1 MITRCPACSTA
12 FKVNSDQLASAK
24 GAVRCGS
31 CLQVFRAA
39 DNCQPQEP
47 TKPTL
52 TEIDISLDS
61 VIAEEYFATQATLE
75 SQELSIEPPAE
86 KATQDAQLETTS
98 ELEPLSDSSELSSGY
113 DLPDAEMSPE
123 AEPPSAESEEN
134 FEENFEERF
143 IDDDTGSKHHKVEAQ
158 AALTPAFETEKED
171 TTETDE
177 SWALAMMMQELDS
190 QPNAASVPTPGIP
203 EYDQDETSEA
213 ADNAIRFA
221 LALNEDPDEI
231 DEIKIEIPGTQSD
244 PGAVNETEADQH
256 DNSDNDQASTTETST
271 AEPISDEPL
280 TAIGPEEDQ
289 PELSKEEILGRIKP
303 EPVEMAF
310 RKPQRSFFWVWAF
323 GSLVGLAALAGQLAW
338 YMFDELNRQ
347 EPYRQFYQIA
357 CTQLKCTLPPQVD
370 LEKLKA
376 SNLVVRSH
384 PKANDALVIDMIILN
399 SAKFKQ
405 KFPKILLSFSNLED
419 KAIASRI
426 FTPSE
431 YLAGELAGA
440 KLMPKQ
446 QPIHISLNIVDPG
459 KHAVNYRVKV
469 I

>member
-12 FKVNSDQLASAK
+12 FKVNSEQLASAK

-39 DNCQPQEP
+39 ENAQAQEP
-47 TKPTL
+47 TKPAL

-61 VIAEEYFATQATLE
+61 VAPEEYFGTETNPEA
-75 SQELSIEPPAE
+75 QELSIEPPINEA
-86 KATQDAQLETTS
+86 AQDGG
-98 ELEPLSDSSELSSGY
+98 PGSDSSELNIEF
-113 DLPDAEMSPE
+113 DIPAIEMSRE
-123 AEPPSAESEEN
+123 AEAANPDIDASS
-134 FEENFEERF
+134 EERF
-143 IDDDTGSKHHKVEAQ
+143 IDDDTGSSNHHEEAQ
-158 AALTPAFETEKED
+158 AALTPAFATEEED
-171 TTETDE
+171 TEETDE
-177 SWALAMMMQELDS
+177 SWALAMMMQELDN
-190 QPNAASVPTPGIP
+190 QPTAVKDTASGIP
-203 EYDQDETSEA
+203 DYDQDEPSEA

-231 DEIKIEIPGTQSD
+231 E
-244 PGAVNETEADQH
+244 
-256 DNSDNDQASTTETST
+256 
-271 AEPISDEPL
+271 AEPQSSQAENEAEANQHQDADNTTAPVIEPTINEAL
-280 TAIGPEEDQ
+280 SAVEHEDDQ
-289 PELSKEEILGRIKP
+289 PEFSKEEILGRIKP

-310 RKPQRSFFWVWAF
+310 RKPQRSFFWMWAL
-323 GSLVGLAALAGQLAW
+323 GSLVGLAVLTGQLAW

-357 CTQLKCTLPPQVD
+357 CTQLKCKLPPQID
-370 LEKLKA
+370 LDKLKA

-419 KAIASRI
+419 KPIASRI

>member
-1 MITRCPACSTA
+1 
-12 FKVNSDQLASAK
+12 
-24 GAVRCGS
+24 
-31 CLQVFRAA
+31 
-39 DNCQPQEP
+39 
-47 TKPTL
+47 
-52 TEIDISLDS
+52 
-61 VIAEEYFATQATLE
+61 
-75 SQELSIEPPAE
+75 
-86 KATQDAQLETTS
+86 
-98 ELEPLSDSSELSSGY
+98 
-113 DLPDAEMSPE
+113 
-123 AEPPSAESEEN
+123 
-134 FEENFEERF
+134 
-143 IDDDTGSKHHKVEAQ
+143 
-158 AALTPAFETEKED
+158 
-171 TTETDE
+171 
-177 SWALAMMMQELDS
+177 
-190 QPNAASVPTPGIP
+190 
-203 EYDQDETSEA
+203 
-213 ADNAIRFA
+213 
-221 LALNEDPDEI
+221 
-231 DEIKIEIPGTQSD
+231 
-244 PGAVNETEADQH
+244 
-256 DNSDNDQASTTETST
+256 
-271 AEPISDEPL
+271 
-280 TAIGPEEDQ
+280 
-289 PELSKEEILGRIKP
+289 
-303 EPVEMAF
+303 MAF
-310 RKPQRSFFWVWAF
+310 RKPQRSFFWMWAF

-446 QPIHISLNIVDPG
+446 QPIHISLNIVDPD